1 LTHALES
8 SGVDLSQ
15 SSISVQINLGKRAVK
30 RPGADGSSSSK
41 ELPSTSANN
50 ENMGHQLTMLGGG
63 TEELPHPTKRH
74 KSGNS

>member
-1 LTHALES
+1 MLTYYRLLGTLTHALES

-41 ELPSTSANN
+41 VHQRYSYARLEIHFKDTPSAKL
-50 ENMGHQLTMLGGG
+50 E
-63 TEELPHPTKRH
+63 
-74 KSGNS
+74 